1 MGVRNNAI
9 VIAEASQK
17 AEALVSNGEYVYIN
31 NSTTITNLSYCAP
44 EKASKRREENEKVSK
59 ESNEKAH
66 RRNVSASYWFYIT
79 ECVICTNE

>member
-31 NSTTITNLSYCAP
+31 NSTKVTNISYCVP
-44 EKASKRREENEKVSK
+44 EKASKRREENEKMSS
-59 ESNEKAH
+59 ESNGKAH
-66 RRNVSASYWFYIT
+66 RRNVSASYWFYIKG
-79 ECVICTNE
+79 CVYLY